1 MKKAYYFSHDSNASQ
16 DPKIQQMLSVY
27 KAEGYGWYWILIEAM
42 RNEEG
47 YKLSLRGKYV
57 WNAFAIRTYTNP
69 DTIKQF
75 VHDCIN
81 EFHLFDSDGDFFW
94 SNSLLRRMEKMA
106 EKSEKARQSV
116 QARWKK
122 VKTKPEKSEN
132 IRDEYE
138 RNTNVSKN
146 DTIKEKKVNESKRN
160 EIKVNENKYYDKHD
174 KNDKLN
180 IFTKLLIDNKIIN
193 KEDLKIYE
201 YDLFL
206 DSLFKEHSKNE
217 LLIVI
222 NYVIKRMKENGE
234 IENKLGYFITAVK
247 DGLKQ
252 INRPGFDYD
261 EWEQSMKE
269 IAVRMNEEGR
279 F

>member
-1 MKKAYYFSHDSNASQ
+1 MKEAYYFSHDSNAKD
-16 DPKIQQMLSVY
+16 DPKCVLLIEQLGL
-27 KAEGYGWYWILIEAM
+27 EGYGIFWVLIETL
-42 RNEEG
+42 REQPN
-47 YKLSLRGKYV
+47 YKYPLALLPALARRFNTTVEKMKAVVFNYQLFEITHDEFFYSDSL
-57 WNAFAIRTYTNP
+57 N
-69 DTIKQF
+69 
-75 VHDCIN
+75 
-81 EFHLFDSDGDFFW
+81 
-94 SNSLLRRMEKMA
+94 RRMEIMI
-106 EKSEKARQSV
+106 EKSQKRITKAKKAAA
-116 QARWKK
+116 ARWKK
-122 VKTKPEKSEN
+122 T
-132 IRDEYE
+132 IDG
-138 RNTNVSKN
+138 NVNANAMLEHSTSNASAMLN
-146 DTIKEKKVNESKRN
+146 DANEKKVNESKRN

-206 DSLFKEHSKNE
+206 DSLFKEYSKNE

-261 EWEQSMKE
+261 EWEQSMQE